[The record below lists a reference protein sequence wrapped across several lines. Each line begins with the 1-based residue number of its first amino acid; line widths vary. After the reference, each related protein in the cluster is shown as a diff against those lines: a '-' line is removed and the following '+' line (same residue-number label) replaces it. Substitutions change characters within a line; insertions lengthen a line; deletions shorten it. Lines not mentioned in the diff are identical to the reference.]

1 MEDYPRTLMELERRF
16 SSEDACREYLEA
28 LRWPRERACDVRQ
41 TEKKWADFQ
50 PSAFHYS
57 LVSEQPKLRQRQ
69 PAKTQACPDAALD
82 GPQSRLAPI
91 ELATDSSCPHAV
103 HKHTIALLHFCYW
116 FAGFN

>member
-1 MEDYPRTLMELERRF
+1 MLVGNISRLFDGREKELVIF
-16 SSEDACREYLEA
+16 GKL
-28 LRWPRERACDVRQ
+28 
-41 TEKKWADFQ
+41 KKWVDLQ